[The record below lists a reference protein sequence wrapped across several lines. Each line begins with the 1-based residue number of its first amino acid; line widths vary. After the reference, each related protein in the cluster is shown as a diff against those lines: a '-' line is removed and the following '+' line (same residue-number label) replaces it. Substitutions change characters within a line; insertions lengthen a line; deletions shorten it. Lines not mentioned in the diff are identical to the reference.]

1 MALRRGRSFQGR
13 AKRAGTNWGRL
24 DLTQSH
30 AVAAS
35 TKLLLGSFVLDNP
48 GIAETVRRT
57 RGVII
62 AHSDQGSVFERSAV
76 AFGMIVVTDAA
87 LAIGVTAIPGPF
99 SDGSDDGW
107 FVYEVIAFTDAT
119 LIGASVSTLPGVPAA
134 TGRQFDSKAM
144 RKVESGFSIAIMAE
158 TSNQGANMGMQISL
172 LSSRG

>member
-1 MALRRGRSFQGR
+1 MPARRGRFQGR

-30 AVAAS
+30 AVAAA
-35 TKLLLGSFVLDNP
+35 TKILLGSFVLDNP

-57 RGVII
+57 RGVIL
-62 AHSDQGSVFERSAV
+62 AHSDQASSFERSAV
-76 AFGMIVVTDAA
+76 AFGMIVVTDSA

-99 SDGSDDGW
+99 TDGSDDGW
-107 FVYEVIAFTDAT
+107 FVHEVIAFTDGT
-119 LIGASVSTLPGVPAA
+119 LVGGSLSTFPGPSPGY
-134 TGRQFDSKAM
+134 TRTYDSKAM

-158 TSNQGANMGMQISL
+158 TSNQGANMGMFISL